1 MARDNRIVWDFLATL
16 VAHKF
21 RTLDRSL
28 SRPEVAAFVEGLRA
42 QDQKIAR
49 CSDATLNKIRQVL
62 TACLVRCGMYER
74 HSGRLTPPLLDRS
87 LENGIRANGDFALL
101 PAFGSKE

>member
-1 MARDNRIVWDFLATL
+1 
-16 VAHKF
+16 
-21 RTLDRSL
+21 
-28 SRPEVAAFVEGLRA
+28 
-42 QDQKIAR
+42 
-49 CSDATLNKIRQVL
+49 
-62 TACLVRCGMYER
+62 MYER